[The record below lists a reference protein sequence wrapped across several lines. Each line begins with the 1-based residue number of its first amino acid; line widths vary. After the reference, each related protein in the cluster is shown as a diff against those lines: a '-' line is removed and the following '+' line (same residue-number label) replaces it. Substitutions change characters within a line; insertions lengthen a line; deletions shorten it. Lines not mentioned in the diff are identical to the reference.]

1 MPVRGHN
8 DADLARD
15 LEDEMRRIPAFW
27 GVALA
32 ATIVL
37 SACGGSGS
45 GGGAGSSAGTANV
58 PDTIHLG
65 AALPLT
71 GADSTPGKFVKDAY
85 ELYIKQVNDAGG
97 LAVGSKKVKIDL
109 KIEDNKSD
117 AATSGQLYEKLITQD
132 NVDLLLGGYNTT
144 TVTQEVKVTNRYKM
158 PYVGGG
164 GASSSIYVDNQW
176 AVGLLAS
183 IEKLA
188 TTQLEFVKTQQDA
201 GKLPKPLKIA
211 VAYENSS
218 HGKEFSAGI
227 KAGETAAPDRFKVVL
242 TEAFDL
248 NGKDYTSLLNK
259 VKDAGA
265 DAYMVD
271 ARVNDYITMQTQYK
285 QLGLY
290 HKYLTYGPRGPEKAA
305 REALKDS
312 SDYII
317 AATWFDSLQPGDN
330 VKKWLDVWKT
340 TGDSPEWYAAGAWES
355 ARILLSAIQKAGT
368 IDKQKVRDTIFS
380 TTWDGSIFPGGS
392 IKFDAKTGQATN
404 DYVMTQNT
412 PGGNRIL
419 VFPKD
424 QSTGSPTIPFP
435 QK

>member
-1 MPVRGHN
+1 
-8 DADLARD
+8 
-15 LEDEMRRIPAFW
+15 MRRIPISVAI
-27 GVALA
+27 ALA
-32 ATIVL
+32 AIIVL
-37 SACGGSGS
+37 GACGGAGT
-45 GGGAGSSAGTANV
+45 GGGAGASGAPAANV

-71 GADSTPGKFVKDAY
+71 GADSTPGKFMKDAY

-158 PYVGGG
+158 PYIGGG
-164 GASSSIYVDNQW
+164 GASSSIYADNTW
-176 AVGLLAS
+176 AVGVLAS

-188 TTQLEFVKTQQDA
+188 ATQLDFIKTQQDA

-211 VAYENSS
+211 VAYENTS
-218 HGKEFSAGI
+218 HGKEFTAGL
-227 KAGETAAPDRFKVVL
+227 KAGETASPDRFKIVL
-242 TEAFDL
+242 SEAFDL

-259 VKDAGA
+259 VKDAAA
-265 DAYMVD
+265 DAFMVD

-305 REALKDS
+305 RTALKDS

-330 VKKWLDVWKT
+330 VKKWLETWKS
-340 TGDSPEWYAAGAWES
+340 TGDSPEWYAASGWEC
-355 ARILLSAIQKAGT
+355 ARILLAAV
-368 IDKQKVRDTIFS
+368 QKVQTVDKTKIRDVLFN
-380 TTWDGSIFPGGS
+380 TTWDNSIFPGGT
-392 IKFDAKTGQATN
+392 IKFGKSGQADN
-404 DYVMTQNT
+404 AYVMTQNA
-412 PGGNRIL
+412 PSGSHIL
-419 VFPKD
+419 IWPKD
-424 QSTGSPTIPFP
+424 QATGTPTVPYP

>member
-1 MPVRGHN
+1 
-8 DADLARD
+8 
-15 LEDEMRRIPAFW
+15 MRRIPISVAI
-27 GVALA
+27 ALA
-32 ATIVL
+32 AIIVL
-37 SACGGSGS
+37 GACGGAGT
-45 GGGAGSSAGTANV
+45 GGGAGASGAPAANV

-71 GADSTPGKFVKDAY
+71 GADSTPGKFMKDAY

-144 TVTQEVKVTNRYKM
+144 TVTQEVKVANRYKM
-158 PYVGGG
+158 PYIGGG
-164 GASSSIYVDNQW
+164 GASSSIYADNTW
-176 AVGLLAS
+176 AVGVLAS

-188 TTQLEFVKTQQDA
+188 ATQLDFIKTQQDA

-211 VAYENSS
+211 VAYENTS
-218 HGKEFSAGI
+218 HGKEFTAGL
-227 KAGETAAPDRFKVVL
+227 KAGETASPDRFKIVL
-242 TEAFDL
+242 SEAFDL

-259 VKDAGA
+259 VKDAAA
-265 DAYMVD
+265 DAFMVD

-305 REALKDS
+305 RTALKDS

-330 VKKWLDVWKT
+330 VKKWLETWKS
-340 TGDSPEWYAAGAWES
+340 TGDSPEWYAASGWEC
-355 ARILLSAIQKAGT
+355 ARILLAAV
-368 IDKQKVRDTIFS
+368 QKVQTVDKTKIRDVLFN
-380 TTWDGSIFPGGS
+380 TTWDNSIFPGGT
-392 IKFDAKTGQATN
+392 IKFGKSGQADN
-404 DYVMTQNT
+404 AYVMTQNA
-412 PGGNRIL
+412 PSGSHIL
-419 VFPKD
+419 IWPKD
-424 QSTGSPTIPFP
+424 QATGTPTVPYP

>member
-1 MPVRGHN
+1 MAPTRI
-8 DADLARD
+8 DLRRD
-15 LEDEMRRIPAFW
+15 QEDGMRRIPISVAI
-27 GVALA
+27 ALA
-32 ATIVL
+32 AIIVL
-37 SACGGSGS
+37 GACGGAGT
-45 GGGAGSSAGTANV
+45 GGGAGASGAPAANV

-71 GADSTPGKFVKDAY
+71 GADSTPGKFMKDAY

-144 TVTQEVKVTNRYKM
+144 TVTQEVKVANRYKM
-158 PYVGGG
+158 PYIGGG
-164 GASSSIYVDNQW
+164 GASSSIYADNTW
-176 AVGLLAS
+176 AVGVLAS

-188 TTQLEFVKTQQDA
+188 ATQLDFIKTQQDA

-211 VAYENSS
+211 VAYENTS
-218 HGKEFSAGI
+218 HGKEFTAGL
-227 KAGETAAPDRFKVVL
+227 KAGETASPDRFKIVL
-242 TEAFDL
+242 SEAFDL

-259 VKDAGA
+259 VKDAAA
-265 DAYMVD
+265 DAFMVD

-305 REALKDS
+305 RTALKDS

-330 VKKWLDVWKT
+330 VKKWLETWKS
-340 TGDSPEWYAAGAWES
+340 TGDSPEWYAASGWEC
-355 ARILLSAIQKAGT
+355 ARILLAAV
-368 IDKQKVRDTIFS
+368 QKVQTVDKTKIRDVLFN
-380 TTWDGSIFPGGS
+380 TTWDNSIFPGGT
-392 IKFDAKTGQATN
+392 IKFGKSGQADN
-404 DYVMTQNT
+404 AYVMTQNA
-412 PGGNRIL
+412 PSGSHIL
-419 VFPKD
+419 IWPKD
-424 QSTGSPTIPFP
+424 QATGTPTVPYP